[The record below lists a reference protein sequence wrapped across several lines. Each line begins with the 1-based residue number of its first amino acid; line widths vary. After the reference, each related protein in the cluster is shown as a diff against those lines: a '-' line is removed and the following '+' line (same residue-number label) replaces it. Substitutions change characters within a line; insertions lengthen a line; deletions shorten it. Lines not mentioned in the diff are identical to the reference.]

1 MTTTPSVLVVGA
13 GPVGLVAAAELARHG
28 VPVRIIDKR
37 SAPTDESR
45 AIAVHARSLDML
57 ARMSV
62 IEALIA
68 TGVKARGME
77 LYSGGKEL
85 FRVPLDEVDTAY
97 PFSLN
102 TPQTETERVLTEHLR
117 SLGVTVE
124 RSVELTGLSQDA
136 DAVRVELRHADGTD
150 EEFTV
155 AWVIGADGARS
166 TVRHLVGGKLE
177 GKFVGERFL
186 LGDVDADHDLNPA
199 SMYTFFSPDGPVLAM
214 PMRHARMRVMAQ
226 VHDAPGTPLN
236 LHPSLAELQAVIDAR
251 GVRGITM
258 VRAHWLT
265 SFELHHAQ
273 VRQYRWGRLF
283 LAGDTAH
290 IHSPAGG
297 QGMNTGM
304 QDAFNL
310 AWKLAAVIDGHGGET
325 LLDSYHAERYPVAKT
340 MIEATDRLSKGGTLT
355 GPPQH
360 IRNTML
366 KMLSHVGPFPR
377 AMAEWAAEVNVGYR
391 GSPIVTGRGGR
402 GAKISAGDH
411 FPYLG
416 DNDVQRQLCAAW
428 GLGHTTV
435 TVAGDQAVPASS
447 GQHGRQVLVSDTDT
461 PVAGYDIVVADS
473 ERTLAHRLGLSD
485 GGRIVVRPDTY
496 IGAVAALHDS
506 STVGEYFA
514 TIAR

>member
-1 MTTTPSVLVVGA
+1 MTASPAVLVVGA

-28 VPVRIIDKR
+28 VPVRIIDKL

-45 AIAVHARSLDML
+45 AIAVHARSLDMM
-57 ARMSV
+57 ARMGV
-62 IEALIA
+62 VDTLIA

-77 LYSGGKEL
+77 FYSGGGEL
-85 FRVPLDEVDTAY
+85 FRVPLDEIDTAY

-117 SLGVTVE
+117 SFGVTVD
-124 RSVELTGLSQDA
+124 RAVELTGLSQDA
-136 DAVRVELRHADGTD
+136 DAVRVGLRHGDGTN
-150 EEFTV
+150 EELTV
-155 AWVIGADGARS
+155 AWVIGADGAHS
-166 TVRHLVGGKLE
+166 TVRHLVGEKLT

-186 LGDVDADHDLNPA
+186 LGDVDADHHLDPA

-214 PMRHARMRVMAQ
+214 PMRHGRMRVMAQ

-236 LHPSLAELQAVIDAR
+236 LHPSLAELQGVVDGR
-251 GVRGITM
+251 GVTDITL

-273 VRQYRWGRLF
+273 VHQYRWGRVF

-310 AWKLAAVIDGHGGET
+310 AWKLAAVIDGQPGEA
-325 LLDSYHAERYPVAKT
+325 LLDSYHAERYPVAKA
-340 MIEATDRLSKGGTLT
+340 MIEATVRLSRGGTLT
-355 GPPQH
+355 GPPQR
-360 IRNTML
+360 IRNAVL
-366 KMLSHVGPFPR
+366 KVLSHVGPFPR
-377 AMAEWAAEVNVGYR
+377 AMAEWAAEVNVGYP
-391 GSPIVTGRGGR
+391 GSPIVIGH
-402 GAKISAGDH
+402 GAH

-416 DNDVQRQLCAAW
+416 DNDLQRRLCAAW

-435 TVAGDQAVPASS
+435 TVAGARTIPAA
-447 GQHGRQVLVSDTDT
+447 GQHGRQVLVADTDA
-461 PVAGYDIVVADS
+461 PVTGYDIVIADAGQ
-473 ERTLAHRLGLSD
+473 TLAHRLGLPN
-485 GGRIVVRPDTY
+485 GGWVVVRPDGY
-496 IGAVAALHDS
+496 IGAVAALDDS
-506 STVGEYFA
+506 VTIDEYFA

>member
-1 MTTTPSVLVVGA
+1 MTATPTVLVVGA

-28 VPVRIIDKR
+28 VPVRIIDKL
-37 SAPTDESR
+37 SAPTEESR
-45 AIAVHARSLDML
+45 AIAMHARSLDML
-57 ARMSV
+57 ARMGIV
-62 IEALIA
+62 ETLIA
-68 TGVKARGME
+68 TGIKARGME
-77 LYSGGKEL
+77 FHSGGKEL
-85 FRVPLDEVDTAY
+85 FRVPIDEVDAAY

-124 RSVELTGLSQDA
+124 RAVKLTGLSQEA
-136 DAVRVELRHADGTD
+136 DAVQVGLQHGDGTA
-150 EEFTV
+150 EELTV
-155 AWVIGADGARS
+155 AWVIGADGAHS
-166 TVRHLVGGKLE
+166 TVRRLVGGKLK

-186 LGDVDADHDLNPA
+186 LGDVDAEHHLDPA

-214 PMRHARMRVMAQ
+214 PMRHGRMRVMAQ

-236 LHPSLAELQAVIDAR
+236 LHPSLDELRAIVDGR
-251 GVRGITM
+251 GVNAITL

-273 VRQYRWGRLF
+273 VHQYRWGRVF

-310 AWKLAAVIDGHGGET
+310 AWKLAAVIDGHAGET
-325 LLDSYHAERYPVAKT
+325 LLDSYHAERHPVAKT
-340 MIEATDRLSKGGTLT
+340 MIEATDRLSKVGTLA
-355 GPPQH
+355 GLPQR
-360 IRNTML
+360 IRNAML
-366 KMLSHVGPFPR
+366 KVLSHVGPFPR
-377 AMAEWAAEVNVGYR
+377 AMAEWVAEVNVGYR
-391 GSPIVTGRGGR
+391 GSPIVIGHGGCN
-402 GAKISAGDH
+402 AKISAGGH

-435 TVAGDQAVPASS
+435 TVAGAGAIPASMD
-447 GQHGRQVLVSDTDT
+447 QHGRQVLVTDTDT
-461 PVAGYDIVVADS
+461 PVAGYDIVIADPQQ
-473 ERTLAHRLGLSD
+473 TLAHRLGLPD
-485 GGRIVVRPDTY
+485 GGRVVVRPDTY
-496 IGAVAALHDS
+496 IGAVSALHDPT
-506 STVGEYFA
+506 TVSEYFA